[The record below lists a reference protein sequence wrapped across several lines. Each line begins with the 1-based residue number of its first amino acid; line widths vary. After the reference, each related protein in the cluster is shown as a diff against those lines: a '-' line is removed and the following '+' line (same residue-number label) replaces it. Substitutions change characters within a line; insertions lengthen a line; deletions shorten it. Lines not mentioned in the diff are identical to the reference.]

1 MTEVSTLR
9 LNLLRVLY
17 LLMFVGL
24 GSIMWPRLISHEPW
38 EQMEGVA
45 YALLGALSLLA
56 GLGLRYPLQMLP
68 ILLFELLWKTI
79 WLLLVAL
86 PLWSAN
92 QMDPD
97 SMSTVFDC
105 LLGIVICPIV
115 IPWPYVWAN
124 FVRKRGE
131 RWRGVAQNEAPAV
144 VVEE

>member
-9 LNLLRVLY
+9 LNLLRGLY

-24 GSIMWPRLISHEPW
+24 GTIMWPRLISHEPW
-38 EQMEGVA
+38 QQMEGVA

-68 ILLFELLWKTI
+68 ILLFELLWKTV

-86 PLWSAN
+86 PLWTAN

-115 IPWPYVWAN
+115 IPWRYVWAN
-124 FVRKRGE
+124 FVQKRGD
-131 RWRGVAQNEAPAV
+131 RWHGVARNEAPAV
-144 VVEE
+144 VVE

>member
-1 MTEVSTLR
+1 MNEVSTLR
-9 LNLLRVLY
+9 LYLLRVLY

-45 YALLGALSLLA
+45 FALLGALSLLA

-97 SMSTVFDC
+97 SMSTVYDC

-131 RWRGVAQNEAPAV
+131 RWRGVARNEGQAV
-144 VVEE
+144 VVE